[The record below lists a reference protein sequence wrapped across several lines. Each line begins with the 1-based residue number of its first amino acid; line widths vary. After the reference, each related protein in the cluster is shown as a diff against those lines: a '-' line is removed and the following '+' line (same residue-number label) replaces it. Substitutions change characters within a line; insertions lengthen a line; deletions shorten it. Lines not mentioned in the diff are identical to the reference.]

1 MQQKIRNLTAFV
13 ALSGLGLM
21 AFKPAND
28 KFFEIAKNLE
38 IFTNLYK
45 ELNTYYVDE
54 LNPSKLMRTG
64 VDAMLDSLDPY
75 TNYISESDIEGYR
88 YITEGKYNGFGA
100 QIKKLG
106 ESVTI
111 VEQYEGSPA
120 QKAGL
125 KVGDVVVAI
134 DGKSAK
140 GKSSEAVT
148 EIIRGFP
155 GTELEMT
162 IRRPGTEKDQNVK
175 ITRDEVNVP
184 NVPYSGMVT
193 KEVGYVALN
202 VFSRDAGKNIADAV
216 EKLKK
221 DNAAMKSI
229 ILDLRDNGGGL
240 LTEAVNLVNVFV
252 PKGELVVTTKGRVK
266 DWDRSFK
273 TLNAPVDDQIPLA
286 VLIDKYSASASEI
299 VCGTVQDLDRGVL
312 IGQRSYG
319 KGLVQNTKEVGYNAK
334 LKLTTA
340 KYYIPSGRC
349 IQGVRYENGHPI
361 DIADSLRVA
370 FKTKNGRTTYDGGG
384 VKPDLVLTSDTSA
397 AILRGLYEKHTIF
410 HYVTQFAIKNPT
422 IAAADKFVFQ
432 DFEGFKQYLT
442 VQKFTYKTETEKMLG
457 VLRDKTLDREHF
469 SALKADVK
477 LIEEKIAIEK
487 KNDLDKYKAQII
499 SAIEKEIIGRYY
511 YQKGKTQ
518 IGLRNDKEIA
528 EAVALLNNPAK
539 YKALLGKN

>member
-1 MQQKIRNLTAFV
+1 MNKKILKITAFC
-13 ALSGLGLM
+13 AISGIGFM

-45 ELNTYYVDE
+45 ELNTYYVDD

-64 VDAMLDSLDPY
+64 VDAMLESLDPY

-100 QIKKLG
+100 QIKKMDDNI
-106 ESVTI
+106 TI
-111 VEQYEGSPA
+111 IEQYEGSPA
-120 QKAGL
+120 QKSGL
-125 KVGDVVVAI
+125 KVGDVIVAI

-155 GTELEMT
+155 GTEIEMT
-162 IRRPGTEKDQNVK
+162 IRRPSAEKDQTIK
-175 ITRDEVNVP
+175 IIRDEVNVP

-193 KEVGYVALN
+193 PEVGYVALN
-202 VFSRDAGKNIADAV
+202 VFSRDAGKHVSEAI

-221 DNAAMKSI
+221 DNASMKNI

-240 LTEAVNLVNVFV
+240 LTEAVNLVNIFI

-273 TLNAPVDDQIPLA
+273 TLNAPLDDQMPLA
-286 VLIDKYSASASEI
+286 VLIDKHSASASEI
-299 VCGTVQDLDRGVL
+299 VCGTMQDLDRGVL

-349 IQGVRYENGHPI
+349 IQGVRYDNGHPV

-370 FKTKNGRTTYDGGG
+370 FKTRNGRPTYDGGG
-384 VKPDLVLTSDTSA
+384 VKPDIVLTSDTSA
-397 AILRGLYEKHTIF
+397 AILRGLFEKNMIF
-410 HYVTQFAIKNPT
+410 HYVTQFALKNPT
-422 IAAADKFVFQ
+422 IATADKFAFN
-432 DFEGFKQYLT
+432 DFEGFKQFLT
-442 VQKFTYKTETEKMLG
+442 LRKFTYKTETEK
-457 VLRDKTLDREHF
+457 VLTSLKDKLDKEHF
-469 SALKADVK
+469 YALKTDVK
-477 LIEEKIAIEK
+477 AIEEKVAIEK
-487 KNDLDKYKAQII
+487 KTDFDKYKSQIVD
-499 SAIEKEIIGRYY
+499 AIEKEIVGRYY

-518 IGLRNDKEIA
+518 MGLRNDKEIA
-528 EAVALLNNPAK
+528 EAVTLLNNPAK
-539 YKALLGKN
+539 YKALLGKK

>member
-1 MQQKIRNLTAFV
+1 MNKKILKITAFC
-13 ALSGLGLM
+13 AISGIGFM

-45 ELNTYYVDE
+45 ELNTYYVDD

-64 VDAMLDSLDPY
+64 VDAMLESLDPY

-100 QIKKLG
+100 QIKKMDDNI
-106 ESVTI
+106 TI
-111 VEQYEGSPA
+111 IEQYEGSPA
-120 QKAGL
+120 QKSGL
-125 KVGDVVVAI
+125 KVGDVIVAI

-155 GTELEMT
+155 GTEIEMT
-162 IRRPGTEKDQNVK
+162 IRRPSAEKDQTIK
-175 ITRDEVNVP
+175 IIRDEVNVP

-193 KEVGYVALN
+193 PEVGYVALN
-202 VFSRDAGKNIADAV
+202 VFSRDAGKHVSEAI

-221 DNAAMKSI
+221 DNASMKSI
-229 ILDLRDNGGGL
+229 VLDLRDNGGGL
-240 LTEAVNLVNVFV
+240 LTEAVNLVNIFI

-273 TLNAPVDDQIPLA
+273 TLNAPLDDQMPLA
-286 VLIDKYSASASEI
+286 VLIDKHSASASEI
-299 VCGTVQDLDRGVL
+299 VCGTMQDLDRGVL

-349 IQGVRYENGHPI
+349 IQGVRYDNGHPV

-370 FKTKNGRTTYDGGG
+370 FKTRNGRPTYDGGG
-384 VKPDLVLTSDTSA
+384 VKPDIVLTSDTSA
-397 AILRGLYEKHTIF
+397 AILRGLFEKNMIF
-410 HYVTQFAIKNPT
+410 HYVTQFALKNPT
-422 IAAADKFVFQ
+422 IAAADKFVFN
-432 DFEGFKQYLT
+432 DFEGFKQFLT
-442 VQKFTYKTETEKMLG
+442 QRKFTYKTETEK
-457 VLRDKTLDREHF
+457 VLTSLKDKLDKEHF
-469 SALKADVK
+469 YALKTDVK
-477 LIEEKIAIEK
+477 AIEEKVAIEK
-487 KNDLDKYKAQII
+487 KTDFDKYKSQIVD
-499 SAIEKEIIGRYY
+499 AIEKEIVGRYY

-518 IGLRNDKEIA
+518 MGLRNDKEIA
-528 EAVALLNNPAK
+528 EAVTLLNNPAK
-539 YKALLGKN
+539 YKALLGKK